1 VTDSTFPTTDV
12 TSLPLASVVVT
23 NYNYDRFI
31 GETIESALA
40 QTYPNVEV
48 LVVDDG
54 STDESRAVIE
64 SYGAR
69 VTPVFKENGG
79 MASAINAGF
88 RASRGDIVV
97 FLDSDDLLLPGAVAE
112 SAELL
117 RDTRVAKVHWT
128 LREMDAEGKDTGRI
142 VPVKQLPTGDL
153 RDLVI
158 EKGPMS
164 GNGPPTSGNAW
175 SRRYLEQ
182 VLPMPEQELRQHA
195 DAYMNTLACLYGEFR
210 TLSEP
215 QGRYRVHGG
224 NDYASQPMSDRLKR
238 NLQMYYYRCRLLS
251 ARLQAWG
258 VEVQPAVWKTP
269 TIPSYYGHLQRSLA
283 VVQEITALVPPG
295 GKFILV
301 DDNAF
306 GHSPLIADR
315 ERVRFRTHPDNPQ
328 GLPADDEAAIEE
340 LERMRAEGAD
350 FVVFAQRDVWWL
362 KRYPGMRRHLE
373 SRYIC
378 ELATDF
384 VVAFNLCA

>member
-1 VTDSTFPTTDV
+1 MTDDAV
-12 TSLPLASVVVT
+12 LKADIGGLPLASVVVT
-23 NYNYDRFI
+23 NYNYARFI
-31 GETIESALA
+31 GETIDSALA
-40 QTYPNVEV
+40 QTYPNLEV

-54 STDESRAVIE
+54 STDDSRSVIE

-88 RASRGDIVV
+88 RASRGGVVV
-97 FLDSDDLLLPGAVAE
+97 FLDSDDLLLPTAVAE
-112 SAELL
+112 SVELL
-117 RDTRVAKVHWT
+117 RDERVAKVHWT
-128 LREMDAEGKDTGRI
+128 LREMDAESRDTGRI
-142 VPVKQLPTGDL
+142 IPIKELPSGDL

-158 EKGPMS
+158 EKGPMV

-182 VLPMPEQELRQHA
+182 VFPMPEKELRQHA
-195 DAYMNTLACLYGEFR
+195 DAYMNTLACLYGELR

-215 QGRYRVHGG
+215 HGRYRVHGG

-251 ARLQAWG
+251 ARLRASG
-258 VEVQPAVWKTP
+258 IEVQPSVWKTP
-269 TIPSYYGHLQRSLA
+269 VIPSYYGHLERSLSLI
-283 VVQEITALVPPG
+283 QEITALIPPG

-306 GHSPLIADR
+306 PAPLLGDR
-315 ERVRFRTHPDNPQ
+315 ESVRFPASPDNPQ
-328 GLPADDEAAIEE
+328 GLPADDAAAIEA
-340 LERMRAEGAD
+340 LEFMRAEGAG
-350 FVVFAQRDVWWL
+350 FLVFAQRDVWWL

>member
-1 VTDSTFPTTDV
+1 VNDASIPDE
-12 TSLPLASVVVT
+12 SPGSPCLASVVVT
-23 NYNYDRFI
+23 NYNYGRFI
-31 GETIESALA
+31 GETIDSALA

-64 SYGAR
+64 SYGPR

-88 RASRGDIVV
+88 RASRGDVVV
-97 FLDSDDLLLPGAVAE
+97 FLDSDDLLLPRAVAE
-112 SAELL
+112 AVELL
-117 RDTRVAKVHWT
+117 RDTRVAKGDWT
-128 LREMDAEGKDTGRI
+128 LREMDAQGRDTGRV
-142 VPVKQLPTGDL
+142 VPIKQLPTGNL
-153 RDLVI
+153 RDVVI

-164 GNGPPTSGNAW
+164 GNGSPTSGNAW

-195 DAYMNTLACLYGEFR
+195 DAYMNTLACLFGEFR

-251 ARLQAWG
+251 TRLRASG

-269 TIPSYYGHLQRSLA
+269 TIPSYYGHLQRSLSL
-283 VVQEITALVPPG
+283 VQEISALVPPG

-306 GHSPLIADR
+306 PAPLLADR
-315 ERVRFRTHPDNPQ
+315 ESVRFPTHPDNPQ
-328 GLPADDEAAIEE
+328 GLPADDKAAIEE
-340 LERMRAEGAD
+340 LENMRAEGAD

-362 KRYPGMRRHLE
+362 KRYPGMLRHLE
-373 SRYIC
+373 SRYTC

-384 VVAFNLCA
+384 VVAFNLSL